1 MSGCA
6 MLRSCILPCACTPRG
21 CRAHTAGVP
30 CRPRAF
36 NPSLS
41 TLMFID
47 THTHIYT
54 EEFDAD
60 RTEVVQRAV
69 LAGARA
75 LLLPNIDEGSLP
87 AMLKLAN
94 AYPAL
99 CYPML
104 GLHPT
109 ELPPDPQPLLNR
121 MEQLLTD
128 PHHPYVAV
136 GEVGIDLYWDDSRR
150 EEQLQ
155 VFARQAE
162 WAVRFGLPL
171 VVHMRAAQP
180 EVVSTLQP
188 LADRLTGV
196 FHCFG
201 GTLSE
206 AEELLHTFP
215 GFYLGIGGILTF
227 KKSTLPAVLHAAVP
241 LERIVIETDAPYLA
255 PTPYRGSR
263 NEPAYLP
270 LVIHKLAEIYECSP
284 EHVSQQLL
292 TNTLHCFPRV
302 KG

>member
-1 MSGCA
+1 
-6 MLRSCILPCACTPRG
+6 
-21 CRAHTAGVP
+21 
-30 CRPRAF
+30 
-36 NPSLS
+36 
-41 TLMFID
+41 MFID

-69 LAGARA
+69 QAGARA
-75 LLLPNIDEGSLP
+75 LLLPNIDESNLP
-87 AMLKLAN
+87 AMLQLTE
-94 AYPAL
+94 AYPTL

-121 MEQLLTD
+121 MEQLLAD
-128 PHHPYVAV
+128 PHHPFVAV
-136 GEVGIDLYWDDSRR
+136 GEVGIDLYWDASRR
-150 EEQLQ
+150 DEQLQ

-162 WAVRFGLPL
+162 WAVRFALPL

-180 EVVSTLQP
+180 EVVSTLLP

-201 GTLSE
+201 GTQPE
-206 AEELLHTFP
+206 AEQLLHTFP

-241 LERIVIETDAPYLA
+241 LDCIVIETDAPYLA
-255 PTPYRGSR
+255 PTPHRGSR
-263 NEPAYLP
+263 NEPSYLP
-270 LVIHKLAEIYECSP
+270 LVINKLAEIYNRTPQE
-284 EHVSQQLL
+284 VSQQLL
-292 TNTLHCFPRV
+292 TNTLRCFPRL
-302 KG
+302 KL